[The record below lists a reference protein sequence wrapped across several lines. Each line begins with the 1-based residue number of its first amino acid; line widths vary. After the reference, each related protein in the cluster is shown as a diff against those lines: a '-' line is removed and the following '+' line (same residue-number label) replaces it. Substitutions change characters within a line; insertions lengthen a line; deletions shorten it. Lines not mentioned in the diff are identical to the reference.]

1 MIMPYELSQLEVGSI
16 EGMRSES
23 YQAGPYRWTC
33 VSHLEHTPIKSLV
46 TSQHSSREAA
56 IARMAVLL
64 TDYVND
70 EAVAW
75 N

>member
-1 MIMPYELSQLEVGSI
+1 MRYELSHLEVGTI
-16 EGMRSES
+16 EGIRSES
-23 YQAGPYRWTC
+23 YQVGQYRWTC
-33 VSHLEHTPIKSLV
+33 VSHLEHAPVKSFV
-46 TSQHSSREAA
+46 TSQHPSREAA

-64 TDYVND
+64 TDYVTD